1 MKNLLSFQLLELINA
16 NGLSTIKGG
25 GMYSDMVAAG
35 KIGIKTEG
43 GVLWGKDAM
52 ALQSA
57 GEWWPT
63 GSLGMVDINGSD
75 LGFEVTSGLAG
86 EWWPTGSLGKY

>member
-25 GMYSDMVAAG
+25 GVYTDMIAAG
-35 KIGIKTEG
+35 EIGIRTEG
-43 GVLWGKDAM
+43 GVLWGADAL
-52 ALQSA
+52 AIQRE

-63 GSLGMVDINGSD
+63 GNLRLIGIDGRELGVEAGDA
-75 LGFEVTSGLAG
+75 LAG
-86 EWWPTGSLGKY
+86 EWWPTGNLKA